1 MRSNREG
8 HTQGSSVHSSH
19 SEGRGTAVETQ
30 SGDLRTSLDRFDRVD
45 RESELRCEVTRIQTE
60 RDSIVAMLR
69 VLLSIDERLTRFETM
84 VTELHQIAKE
94 STPAKEWYTVG
105 EVSAILGKAEFTVRE
120 WCRLNRVNA
129 SKRECG
135 RGNSQEWI
143 VSVDELKRIQNEG
156 LLPD

>member
-1 MRSNREG
+1 MRGIHQS
-8 HTQGSSVHSSH
+8 HTQGSSVQHSY
-19 SEGRGTAVETQ
+19 SEGRGTAGETQ
-30 SGDLRTSLDRFDRVD
+30 SSDLRSSLDRLVRVD
-45 RESELRCEVTRIQTE
+45 RELELRSEVTRIQTE
-60 RDSIVAMLR
+60 RDSIVTMLR
-69 VLLSIDERLTRFETM
+69 VLLSIDERLTRFEAM
-84 VTELHQIAKE
+84 VAELHQIAKE

-120 WCRLNRVNA
+120 WCRLHRVNA
-129 SKRECG
+129 SKRDCG